1 MTHKTKISL
10 YSAAALASFAVAGA
24 AAPSAS
30 AETVGYAA
38 TEQTIVASAEAIEI
52 PVTAVYQEELSNTH
66 DLGFL
71 LTELD
76 GVTIE
81 IQEPDPEPEPAP
93 LADSTEETL
102 VEEVVEEPAPA
113 PEPTPVPA
121 PAPAAVAGSAVITP
135 NYNQN
140 NTYPVGQCT
149 WGAKAL
155 APWAHNYWGDAGGWI
170 YSAQAAGFR
179 TGSTP
184 MVGAIAVWSG
194 GYYGHVAVVT
204 DVQSSTSIKV
214 MESNYGGNQYI
225 ADFRGWFNP
234 QVTSEGYVQYIYP
247 PGA

>member
-1 MTHKTKISL
+1 MTHKTKIIL

-24 AAPSAS
+24 TAPSAS

-38 TEQTIVASAEAIEI
+38 TEQTIIASTEVIEI

-66 DLGFL
+66 DLGVL
-71 LTELD
+71 LTEVD

-81 IQEPDPEPEPAP
+81 IKEPEPEPEP
-93 LADSTEETL
+93 VPEP
-102 VEEVVEEPAPA
+102 VVETPAPA
-113 PEPTPVPA
+113 V
-121 PAPAAVAGSAVITP
+121 VAGSAAIAP

-194 GYYGHVAVVT
+194 GYGHVAVVT
-204 DVQSSTSIKV
+204 DVQSATSIKV

-234 QVTSEGYVQYIYP
+234 QATSEGYVQYIYP

>member
-38 TEQTIVASAEAIEI
+38 TEQIIVASTEAIEI

-71 LTELD
+71 LTEVD

-81 IQEPDPEPEPAP
+81 IKEPEPEPEP
-93 LADSTEETL
+93 EPDSTQETL
-102 VEEVVEEPAPA
+102 VEEVVAEPAPA
-113 PEPTPVPA
+113 PA
-121 PAPAAVAGSAVITP
+121 PAVVAGSASIAP

-204 DVQSSTSIKV
+204 DVQSATSIKV

-234 QVTSEGYVQYIYP
+234 QATSEGYVQYIYP

>member
-30 AETVGYAA
+30 AETVA
-38 TEQTIVASAEAIEI
+38 TEQTIVASTEAIEI

-66 DLGFL
+66 DLSVL
-71 LTELD
+71 LTEAD

-81 IQEPDPEPEPAP
+81 IKEPEPEPVP
-93 LADSTEETL
+93 EP
-102 VEEVVEEPAPA
+102 VVETPAPA
-113 PEPTPVPA
+113 V
-121 PAPAAVAGSAVITP
+121 VAGSAAIAP

-204 DVQSSTSIKV
+204 DVQSATSIKV

-234 QVTSEGYVQYIYP
+234 QATSEGYVQYIYP

>member
-66 DLGFL
+66 DLGAL
-71 LTELD
+71 LTESE
-76 GVTIE
+76 GVMIE
-81 IQEPDPEPEPAP
+81 IKEPEPEP
-93 LADSTEETL
+93 
-102 VEEVVEEPAPA
+102 V
-113 PEPTPVPA
+113 PEPT

-149 WGAKAL
+149 WGAKVL

-204 DVQSSTSIKV
+204 DVQSATSIKV

-234 QVTSEGYVQYIYP
+234 QATSEGYVQYIYP

>member
-1 MTHKTKISL
+1 MTHKTKIRL

-38 TEQTIVASAEAIEI
+38 TEQTIVTSAEAIEII

-81 IQEPDPEPEPAP
+81 IQEPEPEPEPAP
-93 LADSTEETL
+93 APT
-102 VEEVVEEPAPA
+102 PAPA
-113 PEPTPVPA
+113 PA
-121 PAPAAVAGSAVITP
+121 PAPAAVAGSAAIAP

-155 APWAHNYWGDAGGWI
+155 APWAHNYWGNAGGWI

-194 GYYGHVAVVT
+194 SYYGHVAVVT
-204 DVQSSTSIKV
+204 DVQSATSIKV

>member
-1 MTHKTKISL
+1 MTHKTKIIL

-52 PVTAVYQEELSNTH
+52 PATAVYQEELSNTH
-66 DLGFL
+66 DLGAL
-71 LTELD
+71 LTESE

-81 IQEPDPEPEPAP
+81 IKEPEPEPVP
-93 LADSTEETL
+93 EPT
-102 VEEVVEEPAPA
+102 PAPA
-113 PEPTPVPA
+113 PTPATA
-121 PAPAAVAGSAVITP
+121 PAVVAGSASIAP

-204 DVQSSTSIKV
+204 DVQSATSIKV

-234 QVTSEGYVQYIYP
+234 QATSEGYVQYIYP

>member
-10 YSAAALASFAVAGA
+10 YSAAALASFAIAGA

-66 DLGFL
+66 DLGVL
-71 LTELD
+71 LTESE

-81 IQEPDPEPEPAP
+81 IKEPEPVPEPTPAP
-93 LADSTEETL
+93 APTPAPVEETVQETV
-102 VEEVVEEPAPA
+102 VEEVVE
-113 PEPTPVPA
+113 TPA
-121 PAPAAVAGSAVITP
+121 PAPAVVAVSAAIAP

-204 DVQSSTSIKV
+204 DVQSATSIKV

-234 QVTSEGYVQYIYP
+234 QATSEGYVQYIYP

>member
-30 AETVGYAA
+30 AETVGYAT
-38 TEQTIVASAEAIEI
+38 TEQTIVASTEAIEI

-66 DLGFL
+66 DLGVL
-71 LTELD
+71 LTEAD

-81 IQEPDPEPEPAP
+81 IKEPEPEPEPEPA
-93 LADSTEETL
+93 
-102 VEEVVEEPAPA
+102 PAPA
-113 PEPTPVPA
+113 PEPTPA
-121 PAPAAVAGSAVITP
+121 PAPAVVAGSASIAP

-155 APWAHNYWGDAGGWI
+155 APWSHNYWGDAGGWI

-204 DVQSSTSIKV
+204 DVQSATSIKV

-234 QVTSEGYVQYIYP
+234 QATSEGYVQYIYP

>member
-1 MTHKTKISL
+1 MTHKTKIRL

-66 DLGFL
+66 DLGVL
-71 LTELD
+71 LTEAD

-81 IQEPDPEPEPAP
+81 IKEPEPEPAP
-93 LADSTEETL
+93 EPAAATVQETV
-102 VEEVVEEPAPA
+102 VEEVAEVPEPAVIA
-113 PEPTPVPA
+113 DS
-121 PAPAAVAGSAVITP
+121 AAIAP

-194 GYYGHVAVVT
+194 SYYGHVAVVT
-204 DVQSSTSIKV
+204 DVQSATSIKV

-234 QVTSEGYVQYIYP
+234 QATSEGYVQYIYP

>member
-38 TEQTIVASAEAIEI
+38 TEQIIVASTEAIEI

-66 DLGFL
+66 DLGVL
-71 LTELD
+71 LTEAD

-81 IQEPDPEPEPAP
+81 IKEPEPEPVP
-93 LADSTEETL
+93 EP
-102 VEEVVEEPAPA
+102 VVETPAPA
-113 PEPTPVPA
+113 V
-121 PAPAAVAGSAVITP
+121 VAGSAAIAP

-155 APWAHNYWGDAGGWI
+155 APWAHNYWGNAGGWI

-194 GYYGHVAVVT
+194 SYYGHVAVVT
-204 DVQSSTSIKV
+204 DVQSATSIKV

-234 QVTSEGYVQYIYP
+234 QATSEGYVQYIYP

>member
-30 AETVGYAA
+30 AETVGYAS
-38 TEQTIVASAEAIEI
+38 TEQTIVASTEAIEI

-66 DLGFL
+66 DLGVL
-71 LTELD
+71 LTEAD

-81 IQEPDPEPEPAP
+81 IKEPEPEPEP
-93 LADSTEETL
+93 EPVPEP
-102 VEEVVEEPAPA
+102 VVETPAPA
-113 PEPTPVPA
+113 V
-121 PAPAAVAGSAVITP
+121 VAGSAAIAP

-204 DVQSSTSIKV
+204 DVQSATSIKV

-234 QVTSEGYVQYIYP
+234 QATSEGYVQYIYP

>member
-38 TEQTIVASAEAIEI
+38 TEQTIVASTEAIEI

-66 DLGFL
+66 DLGVL
-71 LTELD
+71 LTEAD

-81 IQEPDPEPEPAP
+81 IKEPEPEPEP
-93 LADSTEETL
+93 VPEP
-102 VEEVVEEPAPA
+102 VVETPAPA
-113 PEPTPVPA
+113 V
-121 PAPAAVAGSAVITP
+121 VAGSAAIAP

-204 DVQSSTSIKV
+204 DVQSATSIKV

-234 QVTSEGYVQYIYP
+234 QVTSEGYAQYIYP

>member
-66 DLGFL
+66 DLGVL
-71 LTELD
+71 LTESE

-81 IQEPDPEPEPAP
+81 IKEPEPEPVPEPTPAP
-93 LADSTEETL
+93 APTPAPVEETVQETV
-102 VEEVVEEPAPA
+102 VEEVVE
-113 PEPTPVPA
+113 TPA
-121 PAPAAVAGSAVITP
+121 PAPAVVAVSAAIAP

-204 DVQSSTSIKV
+204 DVQSATSIKV

-234 QVTSEGYVQYIYP
+234 QATSEGYVQYIYP

>member
-1 MTHKTKISL
+1 LTHKTKIIL

-24 AAPSAS
+24 TAPSAS

-38 TEQTIVASAEAIEI
+38 TEQTIIASTEVIEI

-66 DLGFL
+66 DLGVL
-71 LTELD
+71 LTEVD

-81 IQEPDPEPEPAP
+81 IKEPEPEPEP
-93 LADSTEETL
+93 VPEP
-102 VEEVVEEPAPA
+102 VVETPAPA
-113 PEPTPVPA
+113 V
-121 PAPAAVAGSAVITP
+121 VAGSAAIAP

-194 GYYGHVAVVT
+194 GYGHVAVVT
-204 DVQSSTSIKV
+204 DVQSATSIKV

-234 QVTSEGYVQYIYP
+234 QATSEGYVQYIYP

>member
-66 DLGFL
+66 DLGVL
-71 LTELD
+71 LTESE

-81 IQEPDPEPEPAP
+81 IKEPEPEP
-93 LADSTEETL
+93 
-102 VEEVVEEPAPA
+102 V
-113 PEPTPVPA
+113 PEPTPATA
-121 PAPAAVAGSAVITP
+121 PAVVAGSAPIAP

-204 DVQSSTSIKV
+204 DVQSATSIKV

-234 QVTSEGYVQYIYP
+234 QATSEGYVQYIYP

>member
-52 PVTAVYQEELSNTH
+52 PVTAGYQEELSNTH
-66 DLGFL
+66 DLSFL

-81 IQEPDPEPEPAP
+81 IQEPEPEP
-93 LADSTEETL
+93 
-102 VEEVVEEPAPA
+102 EPAPA
-113 PEPTPVPA
+113 PEPTPAPA
-121 PAPAAVAGSAVITP
+121 PAPAVVAGSAAIAP

-204 DVQSSTSIKV
+204 DVQSATSIKV

-234 QVTSEGYVQYIYP
+234 QATSEGYVQYIYP

>member
-38 TEQTIVASAEAIEI
+38 TEQTIVASTEAIEI

-66 DLGFL
+66 DLGVL
-71 LTELD
+71 LTEAD

-81 IQEPDPEPEPAP
+81 IKEPEPEPEP
-93 LADSTEETL
+93 EPVPEP
-102 VEEVVEEPAPA
+102 VVETPAPA
-113 PEPTPVPA
+113 V
-121 PAPAAVAGSAVITP
+121 VAGSASIAP

-204 DVQSSTSIKV
+204 DVQSATSIKV

-234 QVTSEGYVQYIYP
+234 QATSEGYVQYIYP

>member
-24 AAPSAS
+24 TAPSAS

-71 LTELD
+71 LTEVD

-81 IQEPDPEPEPAP
+81 IKEPEPEPEPA
-93 LADSTEETL
+93 
-102 VEEVVEEPAPA
+102 PAPA
-113 PEPTPVPA
+113 PEPTPA
-121 PAPAAVAGSAVITP
+121 PAPAVVAGSASIAP

-204 DVQSSTSIKV
+204 DVQSATSIKV

-234 QVTSEGYVQYIYP
+234 QATSEGYVQYIYP

>member
-38 TEQTIVASAEAIEI
+38 TEQTIVASTEAIEI

-66 DLGFL
+66 DLGVL
-71 LTELD
+71 LTEAD

-81 IQEPDPEPEPAP
+81 IKEPEPEPAS
-93 LADSTEETL
+93 ATVQEA
-102 VEEVVEEPAPA
+102 VIEEVAETPAPA
-113 PEPTPVPA
+113 V
-121 PAPAAVAGSAVITP
+121 VAGSAAIAP

-155 APWAHNYWGDAGGWI
+155 APWAHNYWGDASGWI

-204 DVQSSTSIKV
+204 DVQSVTSIKV

-234 QVTSEGYVQYIYP
+234 QATSEGYVQYIYP

>member
-10 YSAAALASFAVAGA
+10 YSAAALASFAIAGA

-38 TEQTIVASAEAIEI
+38 TEQTIVASTEAIEI

-66 DLGFL
+66 DLGVL
-71 LTELD
+71 LTEAD

-81 IQEPDPEPEPAP
+81 IKEPEPEPAS
-93 LADSTEETL
+93 ATVQEAV
-102 VEEVVEEPAPA
+102 VEEVAETPAPA
-113 PEPTPVPA
+113 V
-121 PAPAAVAGSAVITP
+121 VAGSAAIAP

-155 APWAHNYWGDAGGWI
+155 APWAHNYWGDASGWI

-204 DVQSSTSIKV
+204 DVQSVTSIKV

-234 QVTSEGYVQYIYP
+234 QATSEGYVQYIYP

>member
-10 YSAAALASFAVAGA
+10 YSAAALASFAVAGVT
-24 AAPSAS
+24 APSAS

-66 DLGFL
+66 DIGVL
-71 LTELD
+71 LTESE

-81 IQEPDPEPEPAP
+81 IKEPEPEPEPAP
-93 LADSTEETL
+93 A
-102 VEEVVEEPAPA
+102 PAPA
-113 PEPTPVPA
+113 PEPTPA
-121 PAPAAVAGSAVITP
+121 PAPAVVAGSASIAP

-204 DVQSSTSIKV
+204 DVQSATSIKV

-234 QVTSEGYVQYIYP
+234 QATSEGYVQYIYP

>member
-1 MTHKTKISL
+1 MTHKTKIRL

-81 IQEPDPEPEPAP
+81 IQEPEPEPEPAP
-93 LADSTEETL
+93 APT
-102 VEEVVEEPAPA
+102 PAPA
-113 PEPTPVPA
+113 PA
-121 PAPAAVAGSAVITP
+121 PAPAAVAGSAIITP

-194 GYYGHVAVVT
+194 SYYGHVAVVT
-204 DVQSSTSIKV
+204 DVQSATSIKV

>member
-38 TEQTIVASAEAIEI
+38 TEQIIVASTEAIEI

-66 DLGFL
+66 DLGVL
-71 LTELD
+71 LTEAD

-81 IQEPDPEPEPAP
+81 IKEPEPEPEP
-93 LADSTEETL
+93 VPEP
-102 VEEVVEEPAPA
+102 VVETPAPA
-113 PEPTPVPA
+113 V
-121 PAPAAVAGSAVITP
+121 VAGSAAIAP

-194 GYYGHVAVVT
+194 SYYGHVAVVT
-204 DVQSSTSIKV
+204 DVQSATSIKV

-234 QVTSEGYVQYIYP
+234 QVTSEGYAQYIYP

>member
-66 DLGFL
+66 DIGVL
-71 LTELD
+71 LTESE

-81 IQEPDPEPEPAP
+81 IKEPEPEPAP
-93 LADSTEETL
+93 EPAAATAPTPAPAEETVQETV
-102 VEEVVEEPAPA
+102 VEEVVE
-113 PEPTPVPA
+113 TPA
-121 PAPAAVAGSAVITP
+121 PAPAVVAGSASIAP

-204 DVQSSTSIKV
+204 DVQSATSIKV

-234 QVTSEGYVQYIYP
+234 QATSEGYVQYIYP

>member
-10 YSAAALASFAVAGA
+10 YSAATLASFAVAGA

-38 TEQTIVASAEAIEI
+38 TEQIIVASTEAIEI

-66 DLGFL
+66 DLGVL
-71 LTELD
+71 LTEAD

-81 IQEPDPEPEPAP
+81 IKEPEPEPEP
-93 LADSTEETL
+93 VSEP
-102 VEEVVEEPAPA
+102 VVETPAPA
-113 PEPTPVPA
+113 V
-121 PAPAAVAGSAVITP
+121 VAGSAAIAP

-204 DVQSSTSIKV
+204 DVQSATSIKV

-234 QVTSEGYVQYIYP
+234 QVTSEGYAQYIYP

>member
-1 MTHKTKISL
+1 MTHKTKIIL

-24 AAPSAS
+24 TAPSAS

-38 TEQTIVASAEAIEI
+38 TEQTIIASTEVIEI
-52 PVTAVYQEELSNTH
+52 PVTDVYQEELSNTH
-66 DLGFL
+66 DLGVL
-71 LTELD
+71 LTEAD

-81 IQEPDPEPEPAP
+81 IKEPEPEPVP
-93 LADSTEETL
+93 EP
-102 VEEVVEEPAPA
+102 VVETPAPA
-113 PEPTPVPA
+113 V
-121 PAPAAVAGSAVITP
+121 VAGSAAIAP

-204 DVQSSTSIKV
+204 DVQSATSIKV

>member
-10 YSAAALASFAVAGA
+10 YSATALASFAVAGA

-38 TEQTIVASAEAIEI
+38 TEQTIVASTEAIEI

-66 DLGFL
+66 DLGVL
-71 LTELD
+71 LTEAD

-81 IQEPDPEPEPAP
+81 IKEPEPEPEP
-93 LADSTEETL
+93 VPEP
-102 VEEVVEEPAPA
+102 VVETPAPA
-113 PEPTPVPA
+113 V
-121 PAPAAVAGSAVITP
+121 VAGSAAIAP

-204 DVQSSTSIKV
+204 DVQSATSIKV

-234 QVTSEGYVQYIYP
+234 QATSEGYVQYIYP

>member
-38 TEQTIVASAEAIEI
+38 TEQTIVASTEAIEI

-66 DLGFL
+66 DLGVL
-71 LTELD
+71 LTEAD

-81 IQEPDPEPEPAP
+81 IKEPEPEPAS
-93 LADSTEETL
+93 ATVQEAV
-102 VEEVVEEPAPA
+102 VEEVAETPAPA
-113 PEPTPVPA
+113 V
-121 PAPAAVAGSAVITP
+121 VAGSAAIAP

-140 NTYPVGQCT
+140 NIYPVGQCT

-204 DVQSSTSIKV
+204 DVQSATSIKV

-234 QVTSEGYVQYIYP
+234 QATSEGYVQYIYP

>member
-1 MTHKTKISL
+1 MTHKAKISL

-81 IQEPDPEPEPAP
+81 IQEPETEPVPEP
-93 LADSTEETL
+93 T
-102 VEEVVEEPAPA
+102 PAPA
-113 PEPTPVPA
+113 PTPTEETVQETIVEDVVETPA
-121 PAPAAVAGSAVITP
+121 PAPAVVAGSAAIAP

-170 YSAQAAGFR
+170 YSAQADGFR

-204 DVQSSTSIKV
+204 DVQSATSIKV

-234 QVTSEGYVQYIYP
+234 QSTSEGYVQYIYP

>member
-10 YSAAALASFAVAGA
+10 YSAAALASFAVASA

-81 IQEPDPEPEPAP
+81 IQEPEPEP
-93 LADSTEETL
+93 
-102 VEEVVEEPAPA
+102 V
-113 PEPTPVPA
+113 PEPTPA
-121 PAPAAVAGSAVITP
+121 PAPAPAPVPAVVAGSASIAP

-155 APWAHNYWGDAGGWI
+155 APWVHNYWGDAGSWI

-204 DVQSSTSIKV
+204 DVQSATSIKV

-234 QVTSEGYVQYIYP
+234 QATSEGYVQYIYP

>member
-38 TEQTIVASAEAIEI
+38 TEQTIIASTEVIEI

-66 DLGFL
+66 DLGVL
-71 LTELD
+71 LTEAD

-81 IQEPDPEPEPAP
+81 IKEPEPEPEP
-93 LADSTEETL
+93 VPEP
-102 VEEVVEEPAPA
+102 VVETPAPA
-113 PEPTPVPA
+113 V
-121 PAPAAVAGSAVITP
+121 VAGSAAIAP

-204 DVQSSTSIKV
+204 DVQSATSIKV

>member
-1 MTHKTKISL
+1 MTHKTKIIL

-24 AAPSAS
+24 TAPSAS

-38 TEQTIVASAEAIEI
+38 TEQTIIASTEVIGI
-52 PVTAVYQEELSNTH
+52 PVTDVYQEELSNTH
-66 DLGFL
+66 DLGVL
-71 LTELD
+71 LTEAD

-81 IQEPDPEPEPAP
+81 IKEPEPDPEPVPEP
-93 LADSTEETL
+93 
-102 VEEVVEEPAPA
+102 VVETPAPA
-113 PEPTPVPA
+113 V
-121 PAPAAVAGSAVITP
+121 VAGSAAIAP

-204 DVQSSTSIKV
+204 DVQSATSIKV

-234 QVTSEGYVQYIYP
+234 QATSEGYVQYIYP

>member
-30 AETVGYAA
+30 AETVVYAA

-66 DLGFL
+66 DLGVL
-71 LTELD
+71 LTESE

-81 IQEPDPEPEPAP
+81 IKEPEPEPVPEPTPAP
-93 LADSTEETL
+93 
-102 VEEVVEEPAPA
+102 EEVVE
-113 PEPTPVPA
+113 TPA
-121 PAPAAVAGSAVITP
+121 PAPAVVAGSASIAP

-155 APWAHNYWGDAGGWI
+155 APWAHNYWGDASGWI

-204 DVQSSTSIKV
+204 DVQSATSIKV

-225 ADFRGWFNP
+225 ANFRGWFNP
-234 QVTSEGYVQYIYP
+234 QATSEGYVQYIYP

>member
-1 MTHKTKISL
+1 MTHKTKIIL

-24 AAPSAS
+24 TAPSAS

-38 TEQTIVASAEAIEI
+38 TEQTIIASTEVIEI
-52 PVTAVYQEELSNTH
+52 PVTDVYQEELSNTH
-66 DLGFL
+66 DLGVL
-71 LTELD
+71 LTEAD

-81 IQEPDPEPEPAP
+81 IKEPEPEPVSEP
-93 LADSTEETL
+93 
-102 VEEVVEEPAPA
+102 VVETPAPA
-113 PEPTPVPA
+113 V
-121 PAPAAVAGSAVITP
+121 VAGSAAIAP

-204 DVQSSTSIKV
+204 DVQSATSIKV

>member
-30 AETVGYAA
+30 AETVGYTA
-38 TEQTIVASAEAIEI
+38 TEQTIVASTEAIEI

-66 DLGFL
+66 DLGVL
-71 LTELD
+71 LTEAD

-81 IQEPDPEPEPAP
+81 IKEPEPEPEP
-93 LADSTEETL
+93 VSEP
-102 VEEVVEEPAPA
+102 VVETPAPA
-113 PEPTPVPA
+113 V
-121 PAPAAVAGSAVITP
+121 VAGSAAIAP

-155 APWAHNYWGDAGGWI
+155 APWAHNYWGNAGGWI

-194 GYYGHVAVVT
+194 SYYGHVAVVT
-204 DVQSSTSIKV
+204 DVQSATSIKV

-234 QVTSEGYVQYIYP
+234 QVTSEGYAQYIYP

>member
-38 TEQTIVASAEAIEI
+38 TEQTIVTYTEAIEI

-66 DLGFL
+66 DLGVL
-71 LTELD
+71 LTEAD

-81 IQEPDPEPEPAP
+81 IKEPEPEPEP
-93 LADSTEETL
+93 VPEP
-102 VEEVVEEPAPA
+102 VVETPAPA
-113 PEPTPVPA
+113 V
-121 PAPAAVAGSAVITP
+121 VAGSAAIAP

-204 DVQSSTSIKV
+204 DVQSATSIKV

>member
-38 TEQTIVASAEAIEI
+38 TEQTIVASTEAIEI
-52 PVTAVYQEELSNTH
+52 PVTAVYQAALSNTH
-66 DLGFL
+66 DLGVL
-71 LTELD
+71 LTEAD
-76 GVTIE
+76 GVTLE
-81 IQEPDPEPEPAP
+81 IKEPEPEPAS
-93 LADSTEETL
+93 ATVQEAV
-102 VEEVVEEPAPA
+102 VEEVAETPAPA
-113 PEPTPVPA
+113 V
-121 PAPAAVAGSAVITP
+121 VAGSAAIAP

-155 APWAHNYWGDAGGWI
+155 APWAHNYWGDASGWI

-204 DVQSSTSIKV
+204 DVQSVTSIKV

-234 QVTSEGYVQYIYP
+234 QATSEGYVQYIYP

>member
-52 PVTAVYQEELSNTH
+52 PVTAVYQEELSNTQ
-66 DLGFL
+66 DIGVL
-71 LTELD
+71 LTESE

-81 IQEPDPEPEPAP
+81 IKEPEPAP
-93 LADSTEETL
+93 TPAPVEETVQETV
-102 VEEVVEEPAPA
+102 VEEVVE
-113 PEPTPVPA
+113 TPA
-121 PAPAAVAGSAVITP
+121 PAPAVVAGSASIAP

-140 NTYPVGQCT
+140 STYPVGQCT

-204 DVQSSTSIKV
+204 DVQSATSIKV

-234 QVTSEGYVQYIYP
+234 QATSEGYVQYIYP

>member
-66 DLGFL
+66 DLGAL
-71 LTELD
+71 LTESE
-76 GVTIE
+76 GVMIE
-81 IQEPDPEPEPAP
+81 IKEPEPEPVP
-93 LADSTEETL
+93 EPT
-102 VEEVVEEPAPA
+102 PAPA
-113 PEPTPVPA
+113 PTPA
-121 PAPAAVAGSAVITP
+121 PVVVAGSASIAP

-204 DVQSSTSIKV
+204 DVQSATSIKV

-225 ADFRGWFNP
+225 ANFRGWFNP
-234 QVTSEGYVQYIYP
+234 QATSEGYVQYIYP